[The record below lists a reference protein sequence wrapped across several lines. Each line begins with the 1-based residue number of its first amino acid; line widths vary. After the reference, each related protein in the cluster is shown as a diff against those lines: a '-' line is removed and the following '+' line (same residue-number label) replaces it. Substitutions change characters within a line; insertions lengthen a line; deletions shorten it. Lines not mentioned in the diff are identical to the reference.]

1 MKEENIDKLF
11 KALTI
16 INLLLIIVSNIL
28 VFWTWYNI
36 ITSNS
41 PTDFI
46 GLLLLPLF
54 FYTIYY
60 LILLNYGIKLVR
72 QIDNSKDR
80 IPVQSIIIFV
90 LNVIPMALIYYVTA

>member
-80 IPVQSIIIFV
+80 ILVQSIIIFV

>member
-11 KALTI
+11 KTLTI

-46 GLLLLPLF
+46 GLILLPLF
-54 FYTIYY
+54 FCTIYY

-72 QIDNSKDR
+72 QIDNSKDK
-80 IPVQSIIIFV
+80 ILVQSIIIFV